1 MVDTV
6 EALVDGGRAS
16 AGPPLGPALG
26 PKGVNIGQVIAKINE
41 KTKAF
46 EGMKVP
52 VKVLINDD
60 KTFDIKV
67 GTPPMSALIKGELG
81 VESGAHNA
89 KTEKVG
95 NLTLEQAKKIA
106 TMKQD
111 DLLGADLK
119 AKVPRSR
126 PEGEGPGGRRQLR
139 LRRSHHRRKEP
150 QGLHQG
156 GQGRRVRRPV
166 LIKLQRGG
174 KPPHNII
181 LPAHPTC

>member
-89 KTEKVG
+89 KAEKVG

-119 AKVPRSR
+119 AKV
-126 PEGEGPGGRRQLR
+126 L
-139 LRRSHHRRKEP
+139 EP

-166 LIKLQRGG
+166 LIETFQPGQ
-174 KPPHNII
+174 H
-181 LPAHPTC
+181 PASLLFPQYFSNAYNLSPCPRYLARTFGVVDP

>member
-6 EALVDGGRAS
+6 EALVDGGRTS

-41 KTKAF
+41 KTKAYD
-46 EGMKVP
+46 GMKVP

-81 VESGAHNA
+81 VDSGAHNP

-95 NLTLEQAKKIA
+95 NLSIEQLRKIVD
-106 TMKQD
+106 MKGD
-111 DLLGADLK
+111 DLLGATMK
-119 AKVPRSR
+119 ARAMEVAGNCVAVGVTIDGKNPKDFQAAVRA
-126 PEGEGPGGRRQLR
+126 GEYDAAL
-139 LRRSHHRRKEP
+139 
-150 QGLHQG
+150 
-156 GQGRRVRRPV
+156 
-166 LIKLQRGG
+166 
-174 KPPHNII
+174 
-181 LPAHPTC
+181 AD

>member
-41 KTKAF
+41 KTKAY

-52 VKVLINDD
+52 VKILINDD

-67 GTPPMSALIKGELG
+67 GTPPISALIKGELG
-81 VESGAHNA
+81 VQSGAHNA
-89 KTEKVG
+89 KAEKVG
-95 NLTLEQAKKIA
+95 NLSIDQMKKLVA
-106 TMKQD
+106 MKGD

-119 AKVPRSR
+119 AKSLEIAGSCVAIGVTIDGKNP
-126 PEGEGPGGRRQLR
+126 
-139 LRRSHHRRKEP
+139 KEF
-150 QGLHQG
+150 QAAVKA
-156 GQGRRVRRPV
+156 GQYDEV
-166 LIKLQRGG
+166 LVD
-174 KPPHNII
+174 
-181 LPAHPTC
+181 

>member
-95 NLTLEQAKKIA
+95 NLTLDQAN
-106 TMKQD
+106 
-111 DLLGADLK
+111 ADMK
-119 AKVPRSR
+119 AKVLEVAGNCVSVGVTIDGKDPRVFTKDVKA
-126 PEGEGPGGRRQLR
+126 GVYD
-139 LRRSHHRRKEP
+139 
-150 QGLHQG
+150 
-156 GQGRRVRRPV
+156 GQF
-166 LIKLQRGG
+166 
-174 KPPHNII
+174 
-181 LPAHPTC
+181 

>member
-52 VKVLINDD
+52 VKILINDD
-60 KTFDIKV
+60 KSFDIKV

-119 AKVPRSR
+119 AKVLEVAGNCVKVLEVAGNCVSVGVTIDGKNPKDFTKAVKA
-126 PEGEGPGGRRQLR
+126 GEYD
-139 LRRSHHRRKEP
+139 
-150 QGLHQG
+150 
-156 GQGRRVRRPV
+156 GQF
-166 LIKLQRGG
+166 
-174 KPPHNII
+174 
-181 LPAHPTC
+181 

>member
-41 KTKAF
+41 KTKAYD
-46 EGMKVP
+46 GMKVP

-67 GTPPMSALIKGELG
+67 GAPPMSALIKGELG
-81 VESGAHNA
+81 VDSGAHNP

-95 NLTLEQAKKIA
+95 NLSIEQLRKIVD
-106 TMKQD
+106 MKGD
-111 DLLGADLK
+111 DLLGATMK
-119 AKVPRSR
+119 ARAMEVAGNCVAVGVTIDGKNPKDFQAAVRA
-126 PEGEGPGGRRQLR
+126 GEYDAALADC
-139 LRRSHHRRKEP
+139 
-150 QGLHQG
+150 
-156 GQGRRVRRPV
+156 
-166 LIKLQRGG
+166 
-174 KPPHNII
+174 N
-181 LPAHPTC
+181 